1 MIRYGDALKNPK
13 KWSSRSRGLWLSLVL
28 LSIVNVSHSCEMR
41 TVLVAFGVCGAC
53 PSLLQIQLSC
63 ISNASS
69 FFFFELVSFSKGP
82 SSLDPLVAVGDLMI
96 APDGTDPPFQVLR

>member
-69 FFFFELVSFSKGP
+69 SIEPVSFSKGP